1 MNILIDELPESV
13 EIDGIEYKINSDF
26 RISIMFELLMQDNT
40 INDNEKI
47 DVALNLYYPEIPHDP
62 VQALEKILWFYR
74 CGKEDSASYTQK
86 ENTGAFI
93 QQQAIYSFEFDAEY
107 IYAAFLD
114 QYGIDLQ
121 DIEHLHWWKFKALF
135 KGLREDNLIVKIM
148 GYRAIKI
155 DDSMN
160 DSEKKFYRR
169 MKKIYA
175 LPDNRTQEEKERDF
189 TNAIASFF

>member
-1 MNILIDELPESV
+1 MNILIDEVPEYV
-13 EIDGIEYKINSDF
+13 EIDGIEYKINTDF
-26 RISIMFELLMQDNT
+26 RIGIMFELLIQDNT
-40 INDNEKI
+40 LTDMEKVEI
-47 DVALNLYYPEIPHDP
+47 ALKLYYPEIPHDP
-62 VQALEKILWFYR
+62 IQALEKILWFYR
-74 CGKEDSASYTQK
+74 CGKEYDAESPQEGT
-86 ENTGAFI
+86 EGTT
-93 QQQAIYSFEFDAEY
+93 QQQAIYSFEHDAEY

-121 DIEHLHWWKFKALF
+121 DIEHLHWWKFRALF
-135 KGLREDNLIVKIM
+135 KGLKEDNLIVKIM

-155 DDSMN
+155 DDNMT

>member
-1 MNILIDELPESV
+1 MNILIAEVPEYV
-13 EIDGIEYKINSDF
+13 EIDGIEYKINTDF
-26 RISIMFELLMQDNT
+26 RIGIMFELLIQDNT
-40 INDNEKI
+40 LTDMEKVEI
-47 DVALNLYYPEIPHDP
+47 ALNLYYPEIPHDP
-62 VQALEKILWFYR
+62 IQALEKILWFYR
-74 CGKEDSASYTQK
+74 CGKEYDAESPQEGT
-86 ENTGAFI
+86 EGTT
-93 QQQAIYSFEFDAEY
+93 QQQAIYSFEHDAEY

-135 KGLREDNLIVKIM
+135 KGLKEDNLIVKIM

-155 DDSMN
+155 DDSMT

-189 TNAIASFF
+189 TDAISCLF

>member
-1 MNILIDELPESV
+1 MNILIDVLPEYV
-13 EIDGIEYKINSDF
+13 EIDGIEYKINTDF
-26 RISIMFELLMQDNT
+26 RIGIMFELLIQDNT
-40 INDNEKI
+40 LTDMEKVEI
-47 DVALNLYYPEIPHDP
+47 ALNLYYPEIPHDP
-62 VQALEKILWFYR
+62 IQALEKILWFYR
-74 CGKEDSASYTQK
+74 CGKEYDAESPQEGT
-86 ENTGAFI
+86 EGTT
-93 QQQAIYSFEFDAEY
+93 QQQAIYSFEHDAEY

-135 KGLREDNLIVKIM
+135 KGLKEDNLIVKIM

-155 DDSMN
+155 DDNMT

-169 MKKIYA
+169 MKRIYA

-189 TNAIASFF
+189 TNAIASLF

>member
-26 RISIMFELLMQDNT
+26 RIGIMFELLMQDNT
-40 INDNEKI
+40 TSDNEKI
-47 DVALNLYYPEIPHDP
+47 DIALNLYYPKIPHDIL
-62 VQALEKILWFYR
+62 QALEKILWFYK
-74 CGKEDSASYTQK
+74 CGKDENILNLESEQK
-86 ENTGAFI
+86 ERRSDD
-93 QQQAIYSFEFDAEY
+93 QSIYSFEYDAEY

-121 DIEHLHWWKFKALF
+121 DIPYLHWWKFRALF
-135 KGLREDNLIVKIM
+135 KGLKEDNLIVKIM

-155 DDSMN
+155 DESMTET
-160 DSEKKFYRR
+160 EKKFYRR
-169 MKKIYA
+169 MKRIYA

-189 TNAIASFF
+189 TDAISSLL

>member
-1 MNILIDELPESV
+1 MNILIDEVPEYV
-13 EIDGIEYKINSDF
+13 EIDGVEYKINTDF
-26 RISIMFELLMQDNT
+26 RIGIMFELLIQDNT
-40 INDNEKI
+40 FTDMEKVEI
-47 DVALNLYYPEIPHDP
+47 ALNLYYPEIPHDP
-62 VQALEKILWFYR
+62 IQALEKILWFYR
-74 CGKEDSASYTQK
+74 CGKEYDTESPH
-86 ENTGAFI
+86 EGTGGTT
-93 QQQAIYSFEFDAEY
+93 QQQAIYSFEHDAEY

-121 DIEHLHWWKFKALF
+121 DIEHLHWWKFRALF
-135 KGLREDNLIVKIM
+135 KGLKEDNLIVKIM

-155 DDSMN
+155 DDSMT

-189 TNAIASFF
+189 TNAIASLF

>member
-1 MNILIDELPESV
+1 MNILIDEVPEYV
-13 EIDGIEYKINSDF
+13 EIDGIEYKINTDF
-26 RISIMFELLMQDNT
+26 RIGIMFELLIQDNT
-40 INDNEKI
+40 LTDMEKVEI
-47 DVALNLYYPEIPHDP
+47 ALNLYYPEIPHDP
-62 VQALEKILWFYR
+62 IQALEKILWFYR
-74 CGKEDSASYTQK
+74 CGKEYDAESPQEGT
-86 ENTGAFI
+86 EGTT
-93 QQQAIYSFEFDAEY
+93 QQQAIYSFEHDAEY
-107 IYAAFLD
+107 IYAAFLN

-121 DIEHLHWWKFKALF
+121 DIEHLHWWKFRALF
-135 KGLREDNLIVKIM
+135 KGLKEDNLIVKIM

-155 DDSMN
+155 DDNMT

>member
-1 MNILIDELPESV
+1 MNILIDEVPEYV
-13 EIDGIEYKINSDF
+13 EIDGVEYKINTDF
-26 RISIMFELLMQDNT
+26 RIGIMFELLIQDNT
-40 INDNEKI
+40 FADMEKVEI
-47 DVALNLYYPEIPHDP
+47 ALNLYYPEIPHDP
-62 VQALEKILWFYR
+62 IQALEKILWFYR
-74 CGKEDSASYTQK
+74 CGKEYDAESPQEGT
-86 ENTGAFI
+86 EGTT
-93 QQQAIYSFEFDAEY
+93 QQQAIYSFEHDAEY

-121 DIEHLHWWKFKALF
+121 DIEHLHWWKFRALF
-135 KGLREDNLIVKIM
+135 KGLKEDNLIVKIM

-155 DDSMN
+155 DDSMT

-189 TNAIASFF
+189 INAIASLF

>member
-13 EIDGIEYKINSDF
+13 EIDDIKYKINTDF
-26 RISIMFELLMQDNT
+26 RIGILFTLLIQDNT
-40 INDNEKI
+40 VTDMEKI
-47 DVALNLYYPEIPHDP
+47 EIALNLYYPEIPHDP
-62 VQALEKILWFYR
+62 LKAIEKILWFYR
-74 CGKEDSASYTQK
+74 CGQESPSSNQQVQTETSAY
-86 ENTGAFI
+86 
-93 QQQAIYSFEFDAEY
+93 QQAIYSFEHDAEY

-121 DIEHLHWWKFKALF
+121 DIEHLHWWKFRALF
-135 KGLREDNLIVKIM
+135 KGLKEDNLIVKIM

-155 DDSMN
+155 DDNMT

-189 TNAIASFF
+189 IDAISCLF

>member
-1 MNILIDELPESV
+1 MNILIDVLPEYV
-13 EIDGIEYKINSDF
+13 EIDGIEYKINTDF
-26 RISIMFELLMQDNT
+26 RIGIMFELLIQDNT
-40 INDNEKI
+40 LTDMEKVEI
-47 DVALNLYYPEIPHDP
+47 ALNLYYPEIPHDP
-62 VQALEKILWFYR
+62 IQALEKILWFYR
-74 CGKEDSASYTQK
+74 CGKEYDAESPQEGT
-86 ENTGAFI
+86 EGTT
-93 QQQAIYSFEFDAEY
+93 QQQAIYSFEHDAEY

-121 DIEHLHWWKFKALF
+121 DIEHLHWWKFRALF
-135 KGLREDNLIVKIM
+135 KGLKEDNLIVKIM

-155 DDSMN
+155 DDSMT

-189 TNAIASFF
+189 TNAIASLF

>member
-1 MNILIDELPESV
+1 MNILIDVLPEYV
-13 EIDGIEYKINSDF
+13 EIDGIEYKINTDF
-26 RISIMFELLMQDNT
+26 RIGIMFELLIQDNT
-40 INDNEKI
+40 LTDMEKVEI
-47 DVALNLYYPEIPHDP
+47 ALNLYYPEIPHDP
-62 VQALEKILWFYR
+62 IQALEKILWFYR
-74 CGKEDSASYTQK
+74 CGKEYDAESPQEGT
-86 ENTGAFI
+86 EGTT
-93 QQQAIYSFEFDAEY
+93 QQQAIYSFEHDAEY

-121 DIEHLHWWKFKALF
+121 GIEHLHWWKFRALF
-135 KGLREDNLIVKIM
+135 RGLKEDNLIVKIM

-155 DDSMN
+155 DDNMT